1 VLLDTSAI
9 VEIFKS
15 PAESA
20 RLEKITTE
28 IGDEEVY
35 VSMVQLAEIADWA
48 ARNGAPPDERV
59 EAVKEMA
66 RIVPLDERI
75 CQDAAKIKQVRRKA
89 GRGEFGLIDGVILAT
104 ARSIGQRVLTLDED
118 FSGENDCVVLS
129 PDVANEEPK
138 ERKRSARTGSL

>member
-9 VEIFKS
+9 VEIFRS

-20 RLEKITTE
+20 RFEKITTE

-35 VSMVQLAEIADWA
+35 ISMVQLAEIADWA
-48 ARNGAPPDERV
+48 TINKVPPEERI

-66 RIVPLDERI
+66 RIVPLHERI
-75 CQDAAKIKQVRRKA
+75 CLDAAAIKQRRRKA
-89 GRGEFGLIDGVILAT
+89 GHDDFCLMDGIILAT

-118 FSGENDCVVLS
+118 FVGENDCVVTS
-129 PDVANEEPK
+129 
-138 ERKRSARTGSL
+138 